1 MAIKFGDILQNQN
14 AAFPI
19 VEASNNDIK
28 GVIFSN
34 SLPGENDFPNKR
46 ALGTILIDNSV
57 GAQKMYI
64 YKGGDLANGTWGTNS
79 NWEVFATGAGETIQT
94 NNLVVSIPDGRS
106 FGRFIS
112 GQTIDVGSGES
123 AMQII
128 IDAITSFQAP
138 TGAFDSAAQTP
149 IQYDTEAQS
158 NIARTITFTVTN
170 NNQAVISGSNFTI
183 AKVRLLRKYA
193 GGNYT
198 PIASTLASDSLPFT
212 SSALT
217 AINTQGTVTA
227 GTFTFNDTL
236 STAANNNQHFV
247 YKIEITPND
256 ASGSATTAV
265 EVEGSNS
272 PANNGFLDVLFYSAP
287 TTGSLSITRQNT
299 SSHFVGDAEGN
310 FEREKGNI
318 ATKIQFTIN
327 CNSPLVPITE
337 FKLQRAIDSNTFVDI
352 HTEGSLSENGTSSTF
367 KFYDSVAS
375 TANNV
380 TGQDDTPTGFTDTSA
395 YPVGSIDANFIKY
408 RVVFTDDEQ
417 TTTLAAFNTI
427 NLEFPALIGYNTE
440 GGGTDG
446 PSSLSDAQLSTAI
459 NAIRSGSSA
468 NRRQYEIINTSGTG
482 SPNFGAGVSITPNST
497 QFTYIAFPASYNE
510 ISTFQKPSTPDEYG
524 SFDSDPRSITVD
536 FTTHYGITNSDYEVY
551 VSNSAGAFNGTYTI
565 N

>member
-14 AAFPI
+14 AAYPI

-28 GVIFSN
+28 GVIFSTG
-34 SLPGENDFPNKR
+34 LPGNTDFPNKR
-46 ALGTILIDNSV
+46 ALGTILVDTS
-57 GAQKMYI
+57 ADKMYF
-64 YKGGDLANGTWGTNS
+64 YKGNDLANGTWGDNN
-79 NWEVFATGAGETIQT
+79 NWEVLATGAGETIQT
-94 NNLVVSIPDGRS
+94 SNLVVSIPEGRS

-149 IQYDTEAQS
+149 IEYDTEAQS
-158 NIARTITFTVTN
+158 NISRTITFTVTN

-193 GGNYT
+193 GGNYSA
-198 PIASTLASDSLPFT
+198 IASTDASDSLPFT
-212 SSALT
+212 SSALS
-217 AINTQGTVTA
+217 AINTQNNTVTA

-272 PANNGFLDVLFYSAP
+272 PADNGFVDVRSYSAP
-287 TTGSLSITRQNT
+287 TTGSVSITRQNT

-327 CNSPLVPITE
+327 CNSPLVPITQ
-337 FKLQRAIDSNTFVDI
+337 FKLQRAIDSSNFIDI

-380 TGQDDTPTGFTDTSA
+380 TGQDNTPTGFTDTSA
-395 YPVGSIDANFIKY
+395 YPVDSIDANTIKY
-408 RVVFTDDEQ
+408 RVVFTDDQQ
-417 TTTLAAFNTI
+417 TTTLVAYTTI

-440 GGGTDG
+440 GGGNAG
-446 PSSLSDAQLSTAI
+446 PSSLTDGQLSTAI

-524 SFDSDPRSITVD
+524 SFDSDPRSTTVD
-536 FTTHYGITNSDYEVY
+536 FTTHYGITNSNYEVY

>member
-14 AAFPI
+14 SAYPI

-28 GVIFSN
+28 GVIFSTG
-34 SLPGENDFPNKR
+34 LPANGDFPNKR
-46 ALGTILIDNSV
+46 ALGTILVDTSAN
-57 GAQKMYI
+57 KMYF
-64 YKGGDLANGTWGTNS
+64 YKGADLTNGEWGTTS
-79 NWEVFATGAGETIQT
+79 NWEVLATGAGETIQT
-94 NNLVVSIPDGRS
+94 DNLVVSIPDGRS
-106 FGRFIS
+106 FGRFVN

-128 IDAITSFQAP
+128 IDAITSYQAP
-138 TGAFDSAAQTP
+138 TGAFDSAAQTA
-149 IQYDTEAQS
+149 IDYDTAAQS
-158 NIARTITFTVTN
+158 NISRTITFTVTN

-193 GGNYT
+193 GGSYT
-198 PIASTLASDSLPFT
+198 PIASTLGTDSLPFT
-212 SSALT
+212 SSALS

-236 STAANNNQHFV
+236 STNADDDDHFV

-256 ASGSATTAV
+256 GSGSATTAV

-272 PANNGFLDVLFYSAP
+272 PADNGFVDVRFYSAP
-287 TTGSLSITRQNT
+287 TTGSVSITRQNT

-327 CNSPLVPITE
+327 CNSPLVPITQ
-337 FKLQRAIDSNTFVDI
+337 FKLQRAIDSSTFIDI

-380 TGQDDTPTGFTDTSA
+380 TGQDNTPTGFTNTSA
-395 YPVGSIDANFIKY
+395 YPVDSIDANFIKY
-408 RVVFTDDEQ
+408 RVVFTDDQQ
-417 TTTLAAFNTI
+417 TTTLVAYTTI
-427 NLEFPALIGYNTE
+427 NLEFPALVGYSTQ
-440 GGGTDG
+440 GGSNND
-446 PSSLSDAQLSTAI
+446 PSTLTDAQMSTAI

-482 SPNFGAGVSITPNST
+482 DPNFGAGISLTPSGT
-497 QFTYIAFPASYNE
+497 QFTYIAYPATYAE
-510 ISTFQKPSTPDEYG
+510 IDTFQKPSTPDEYG
-524 SFDSDPRSITVD
+524 SFGSDPRSVTVD
-536 FTTHYGITNSDYEVY
+536 FTTHYGITNSNYEVY